1 MSELRKANYD
11 AVFFITLTVVG
22 WVDVFTRKQCCE
34 ELLKNMAYCQQHK
47 GLELYAYVIMSN
59 HMHWVAGQKEGRL
72 NHLLRDFKSYT
83 AKQILAMIYDNPGE
97 SRRDWMKVVF
107 QYHAKFQRQNAENMF
122 WQKTNHP
129 IDCFN
134 SKVLRQKID
143 YVHMN
148 PVRAGLVSEPWHWRY
163 SSANPGSSLVMMDI

>member
-11 AVFFITLTVVG
+11 AVFFVTLTVVG
-22 WVDVFTRKQCCE
+22 WVDVFTRKQYCE
-34 ELLKNMAYCQQHK
+34 ELVKNIQYCQQHK

-59 HMHWVAGQKEGRL
+59 HMHWVAAQKQGVL

-83 AKQILAMIYDNPGE
+83 AKQMLAMIYDNPQE

-107 QYHAKFQRQNAENMF
+107 QYNAKFQKQHAENMF

-134 SKVLRQKID
+134 QKVLWQKIK
-143 YVHMN
+143 YIHQN
-148 PVRAGLVSEPWHWRY
+148 PVRAGWVAEPGHWWY
-163 SSANPGSSLVMMDI
+163 SSANPRSPIVVMEL

>member
-11 AVFFITLTVVG
+11 AVFFVTLTVVG
-22 WVDVFTRKQCCE
+22 WVDVFTRKQYCE
-34 ELLKNMAYCQQHK
+34 ELVKNIQYCQQHK

-59 HMHWVAGQKEGRL
+59 HMHWVAAQKQGVL

-83 AKQILAMIYDNPGE
+83 AKQMLAMIYDNPQE

-107 QYHAKFQRQNAENMF
+107 QYNAKFQKQHAENMF
-122 WQKTNHP
+122 WQKMNHP

-134 SKVLRQKID
+134 QKVLWQKIK
-143 YVHMN
+143 YIHQN
-148 PVRAGLVSEPWHWRY
+148 PVRAGWVTEPGHWWY
-163 SSANPGSSLVMMDI
+163 SSANPRSPIVVMEL